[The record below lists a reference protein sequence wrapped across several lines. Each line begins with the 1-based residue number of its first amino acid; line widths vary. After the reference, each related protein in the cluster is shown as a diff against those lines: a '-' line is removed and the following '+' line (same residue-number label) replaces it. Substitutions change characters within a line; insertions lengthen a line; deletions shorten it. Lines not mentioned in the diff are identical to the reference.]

1 MSKFEP
7 KKTEDMS
14 ALESLEDR
22 DLLYTCSQSSYMNNL
37 CDNTFFKRRFMKR
50 WPQLDI
56 FVLDNKWRETYLNQ
70 VSYIDK
76 LRAEYSFN
84 YKNDGELIPRAPA
97 HVYYQVLRK
106 VFHPFETGDSF
117 NTSLRVAFEN
127 NYYDIIKYLSPY
139 FQEGQYSR
147 EWNQIFNYYRNRN
160 SLDKIVSISPPEQE
174 LFQTPELSRSPISRR
189 KY

>member
-1 MSKFEP
+1 M
-7 KKTEDMS
+7 
-14 ALESLEDR
+14 
-22 DLLYTCSQSSYMNNL
+22 
-37 CDNTFFKRRFMKR
+37 
-50 WPQLDI
+50 
-56 FVLDNKWRETYLNQ
+56 LDNKWRETYLNQ

-117 NTSLRVAFEN
+117 NTSVRVAFEN

-160 SLDKIVSISPPEQE
+160 SLDKIISISQPEQK
-174 LFQTPELSRSPISRR
+174 LF
-189 KY
+189 